1 MHDNIRLLG
10 LIGLIL
16 PGARVILCT
25 RDLRDV
31 AVSCRQAA
39 FTANI
44 WTDDWQSIARRFA
57 DYQRI
62 LAHWQLVRPVE
73 WLEVNY
79 EECVRDLEHSATA

>member
-1 MHDNIRLLG
+1 M
-10 LIGLIL
+10 
-16 PGARVILCT
+16 ILCT

-44 WTDDWQSIARRFA
+44 WTDDWQSIAQRFA
-57 DYQRI
+57 DFQHI

-79 EECVRDLEHSATA
+79 EECVRDLEHGSAPHDRIP